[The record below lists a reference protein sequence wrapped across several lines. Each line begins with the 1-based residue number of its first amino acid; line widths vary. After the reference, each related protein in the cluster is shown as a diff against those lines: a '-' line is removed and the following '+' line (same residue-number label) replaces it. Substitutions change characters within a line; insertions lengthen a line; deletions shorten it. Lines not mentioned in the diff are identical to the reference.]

1 MNNFEKAVGFIE
13 KSNQTLREEF
23 QKYVPKRLW
32 EHTHIKHQIDN
43 RAKGYSF
50 SLSEHIRAMVYAM
63 ISSGIAWERI
73 EPGICIATGRI
84 LPLDN
89 LFHQYDAD
97 YLLKCNPDDLAE
109 GIQEL
114 GYASRYTQA
123 QMKALLETNIG
134 KLQRWEKGCGSIDD
148 YYRQFTEKDP
158 SFKTV
163 LHRLA
168 DSGSRDKLSQL
179 GVALASEYLRNVGYD
194 LAKPDRHLKRI
205 LGSRGLGCSER
216 EEATDNEVFDI
227 VRELAA
233 GMEKQKAEV
242 DYILWS
248 ACAKGYG
255 GLYATKGQ
263 SACDECSDNRTCCY
277 RMEGKA

>member
-1 MNNFEKAVGFIE
+1 MNDFEKAVDFIE
-13 KSNQTLREEF
+13 KSNQILQEEF
-23 QKYVPKRLW
+23 QKYAPKKLW
-32 EHTHIKHQIDN
+32 ENTHIKHQIDK
-43 RAKGYSF
+43 RERGQSF
-50 SLSEHIRAMVYAM
+50 SLSDHIRAMVYAM

-97 YLLKCNPDDLAE
+97 YVLKCSPGNLAE
-109 GIQEL
+109 GIQKL

-123 QMKALLETNIG
+123 QMKALLGTNIE
-134 KLQRWEKGCGSIDD
+134 KLQRWEKDCGSIDD

-158 SFKTV
+158 SFKTLV
-163 LHRLA
+163 HRLA
-168 DSGSRDKLSQL
+168 DSDSKDKLEQL
-179 GVALASEYLRNVGYD
+179 GVALTAEYLRNVGYD

-205 LGSRGLGCSER
+205 LGSKRLGCSER

-227 VRELAA
+227 VSELAA
-233 GMEKQKAEV
+233 GMGKQNAEV

-255 GLYATKGQ
+255 GLYMKKGQ
-263 SACDECSDNRTCCY
+263 SACDECSDNGTYCY
-277 RMEGKA
+277 RMEGKV